1 MPVLINQSGL
11 AENLGA
17 EESQLALQQ
26 GTHTVPLVSPEGQSV
41 SAPHTEAQDWL
52 SKGYKQPTPEQLQEL
67 VNHAKNQGLGEQAKA
82 FGEAAA
88 SSLTLGASRAVEKAF
103 GATEADMLRRRETGA
118 ATAGEI
124 AGYGAG
130 MLLGTGEAAIAEGA
144 GAAMAGAIAKAG
156 AKTVAGRIGTQAAK
170 MAVETAVMAGRS
182 EIDKAWLHD
191 PEQTIGTAAANIGAA
206 GLFGGVLGGGFGAGA
221 ELWSATAGKKL
232 GGLLER
238 MQSHSGGV
246 DKATQEALG
255 DVKLDAEIAGMASS
269 PEGLRTGQQLREGAT
284 KAAKDLQAK
293 YAENM
298 TKISDA
304 AAQTVG
310 KAEGAI
316 EELHEVSKA
325 EIGKG
330 VKESLAEIL
339 KKEAAPIAERYE
351 ALHEKFSG
359 TALDA
364 ADKAAIAD
372 KVTAHIAEEGLDKGP
387 NEEALKLANK
397 FLDQLPKQE
406 TVQDLRKYAQGL
418 SDAAPFGSEKY
429 GTGRA
434 LRSLLTDAIDEK
446 VGSIAGEEFRATQAE
461 YGKFKGLLQELNDR
475 LKLGAEGRRG
485 VGSFVK
491 ALENS
496 TPEEVI
502 NKLKLKGDTELQ
514 ALLAE
519 KFPTVSDAVKAH
531 DLDQLLKKSLDASGK
546 QIDLKKLDK
555 AIRALEPEHRSALFT
570 SEQLA
575 KLDKLSELQRKLSE
589 RLGPSGTAKTIDGWF
604 GNLTAGVGGMMY
616 AFMGHNPLTGWM
628 AGHLAN
634 LVGREIPD
642 AGRLAMLK
650 FMGSD
655 AAVNAGAFAANIKLA
670 DKVLKGERA
679 VSEAVK
685 LTLKGSAVTSTD
697 GLAEEREKLKKHLNL
712 VSEQPEKLIDAA
724 GSVGHYSPEH
734 GTEIS
739 RAASNIAQYLETLKP
754 PQGKQSPLDP
764 EKPVNKALESK
775 YNRALDIANR
785 PLLVMDA
792 AAKGQLTRQDWQ
804 HLQVMYPGL
813 ARSLQTKLGNEML
826 DYVTKGASVPHAVKQ
841 SLSIIMQQPME
852 SSMQPQAI
860 LASQPPINMLPQARA
875 HKPGIAGSKMTG
887 LQKLPTMYQ
896 TPSEA
901 RQMHRRR

>member
-17 EESQLALQQ
+17 EESRLALQQ
-26 GTHTVPLVSPEGQSV
+26 GTHTVPLVDPEGQSV
-41 SAPHTEAQDWL
+41 SVPHPDAQEWL
-52 SKGYKQPTPEQLQEL
+52 SKGYKQPSQEQLQEL
-67 VNHAKNQGLGEQAKA
+67 INHAKNQELGEQAKA

-118 ATAGEI
+118 ATAGEL

-130 MLLGTGEAAIAEGA
+130 MLLGTGEAALAEGA
-144 GAAMAGAIAKAG
+144 GAAMAGAIAKEG

-182 EIDKAWLHD
+182 ELDKAWLHD

-206 GLFGGVLGGGFGAGA
+206 GIFGGILGGGFGAGA
-221 ELWSATAGKKL
+221 ELWNATAGKKL
-232 GGLLER
+232 GSLLER

-255 DVKLDAEIAGMASS
+255 DVKLDAEIAGMAAT
-269 PEGLRTGQQLREGAT
+269 PESLRTGQQLREGAT
-284 KAAKDLQAK
+284 KAAKDFQAK

-298 TKISDA
+298 QKISDA
-304 AAQTVG
+304 AANTMG
-310 KAEGAI
+310 LTEGA
-316 EELHEVSKA
+316 EALKDVSKFEA
-325 EIGKG
+325 GSEVKKSLTGKIKEII
-330 VKESLAEIL
+330 S
-339 KKEAAPIAERYE
+339 PIAEELE
-351 ALHEKFSG
+351 ATKEKFKNIV
-359 TALDA
+359 LDE
-364 ADKAAIAD
+364 ADKAAIAE
-372 KVTAHIAEEGLDKGP
+372 KVASHITEAGLDKGG
-387 NEEALKLANK
+387 NKVALEVANDM
-397 FLDQLPKQE
+397 LNDLPKQ
-406 TVQDLRKYAQGL
+406 TNVQDLRNYASNLFKSLKGKQE
-418 SDAAPFGSEKY
+418 AW
-429 GTGRA
+429 GTGGSIR
-434 LRSLLTDAIDEK
+434 RILTDVVDEK
-446 VGSIAGEEFRATQAE
+446 VGAAAGEAYKATNAE
-461 YGKFKGLLQELNDR
+461 YGKFKGLLEAINDR
-475 LKLGAEGRRG
+475 LKLGSEGTAG
-485 VGSFVK
+485 AGSFIRE
-491 ALENS
+491 LES
-496 TPEEVI
+496 RTPEEI
-502 NKLKLKGDTELQ
+502 LRKLNLKNDVGLQ
-514 ALLAE
+514 RLLSE
-519 KFPTVSDAVKAH
+519 TFPEVMETVRQNDVK
-531 DLDQLLKKSLDASGK
+531 QLLKNSLNAAGDN
-546 QIDLKKLDK
+546 IDLKKLDK
-555 AIRALEPEHRSALFT
+555 AIRALEPEHRNALLS

-589 RLGPSGTAKTIDGWF
+589 RLGPSGTAKTLDGWF
-604 GNLTAGVGGMMY
+604 GNVAAGTGAMLN
-616 AFMGHNPLTGWM
+616 AIMGHNPVTGWM
-628 AGHLAN
+628 MGHVAS

-655 AAVNAGAFAANIKLA
+655 AAINASAFAANVKLA

-679 VSEAVK
+679 VSEAAK
-685 LTLKGSAVTSTD
+685 LVLKGSAVASTE
-697 GLAEEREKLKKHLNL
+697 GLAEEREKLKKQLNL

-739 RAASNIAQYLETLKP
+739 KSAAKIAQYLESLKP
-754 PQGKQSPLDP
+754 PQNKQSPLDP
-764 EKPVNKALESK
+764 EKPVDKALESK
-775 YNRALDIANR
+775 YNKALDIANR
-785 PLLVMDA
+785 PLIVMDA

-804 HLQVMYPGL
+804 HLQAMYPGL

-841 SLSIIMQQPME
+841 SLSIIMQQPLE
-852 SSMQPQAI
+852 SSMRPQAI
-860 LASQPPINMLPQARA
+860 LASQPPINMLQQPQA
-875 HKPGIAGSKMTG
+875 HKPGIASSKMTG